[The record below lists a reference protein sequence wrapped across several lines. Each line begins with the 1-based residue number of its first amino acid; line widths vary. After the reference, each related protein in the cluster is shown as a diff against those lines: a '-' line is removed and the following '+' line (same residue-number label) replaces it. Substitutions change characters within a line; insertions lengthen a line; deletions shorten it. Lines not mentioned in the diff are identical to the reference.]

1 MQKKVICML
10 LALVMLL
17 SLAACGGNG
26 SSEPAKG
33 ETVENGTYSGVEKTS
48 DTSFVS
54 DSKSEN
60 GYDLTFVCAADQILA
75 EQGKLMNQWIQD
87 LVENN
92 ENINSITLI
101 PLGDEERL
109 TTIMAGVGLPDIFFG
124 SAGDAAKYYMAA
136 DLLDLSDLFADTSW
150 SDGFYDEAIAGVTVD
165 GKQWAIPF
173 ITYISHMYRNLDM
186 MEAANLEIVD
196 QYATMDDLIADFA
209 ALTEAGYTA
218 TNSWAIGSYYGS
230 AAIIGADVENIDVGK
245 DENGKTT
252 IKAEQL
258 VRSMETLKEIELY
271 ANGMPYGED
280 ATIEAFCAG
289 EIGFLLDGPWTEPT
303 IQAAGV
309 NYDVILI
316 PPYEA
321 GGVTGGMQNWDYF
334 YGIDSGDE
342 GRNEAIKTVL
352 KYLGSYEAEKAW
364 TINVG
369 RATLR
374 EDVMKDPDVLQTPMC
389 IAQSAGL
396 DGGIIKLDFFRETT
410 SWLNVFAD
418 IGPLVADGTY
428 TPEQAAEA
436 AIDAVNALYEES
448 A

>member
-92 ENINSITLI
+92 ESINSITLI

-258 VRSMETLKEIELY
+258 VRSMETLKEIEQY

>member
-1 MQKKVICML
+1 MQKKVVCLI

-17 SLAACGGNG
+17 GLSACSENG

-33 ETVENGTYSGVEKTS
+33 ETVGNGTYSGVEKTS

-60 GYDLTFVCAADQILA
+60 GYDLTFVCAADQVLA
-75 EQGKLMNQWIQD
+75 EQGKLMNQWIQY

-92 ENINSITLI
+92 EDINSITLV

-136 DLLDLSDLFADTSW
+136 NLLDLSDLFADTAW
-150 SDGFYDEAIAGVTVD
+150 SDGFYDEAVAGVTVD

-173 ITYISHMYRNLDM
+173 ITYVSHMYRNLDM
-186 MEAANLEIVD
+186 MRAANLEIVD

-230 AAIIGADVENIDVGK
+230 AAIIGADAENIDVGK

-252 IKAEQL
+252 IQAEQL
-258 VRSMETLKEIELY
+258 VRSMETLKKFEQY

-316 PPYEA
+316 PPYEV
-321 GGVTGGMQNWDYF
+321 GGRTGGMQNWDYF

-374 EDVMKDPDVLQTPMC
+374 EDVMKDPEVLQTPMC

-418 IGPLVADGTY
+418 VAPLVADGTY

-436 AIDAVNALYEES
+436 AIEAINALYEES

>member
-1 MQKKVICML
+1 MQKKVVCLI

-17 SLAACGGNG
+17 GLSACSENG

-33 ETVENGTYSGVEKTS
+33 ETVGNGTYSGVEKTS

-60 GYDLTFVCAADQILA
+60 GYDLTFVCAADQVLA
-75 EQGKLMNQWIQD
+75 EQGKLMNQWIQY

-92 ENINSITLI
+92 EDINSITLV

-136 DLLDLSDLFADTSW
+136 NLLDLSDLFADTAW
-150 SDGFYDEAIAGVTVD
+150 SDGFYDEAVAGVTVD

-173 ITYISHMYRNLDM
+173 ITYVSHMYRNLDM
-186 MEAANLEIVD
+186 MRAANLEIVD

-230 AAIIGADVENIDVGK
+230 AAIIGADAENIDVGK

-252 IKAEQL
+252 IQAEQL
-258 VRSMETLKEIELY
+258 VRSMETLKKFEQY

-316 PPYEA
+316 PPYEV
-321 GGVTGGMQNWDYF
+321 GGRTGGMQNWDYF

-352 KYLGSYEAEKAW
+352 KYIGSYEAEKAW

-374 EDVMKDPDVLQTPMC
+374 EDVMKDPEVLQTPMC

-418 IGPLVADGTY
+418 VAPLVADGTY

-436 AIDAVNALYEES
+436 AIEAINALYEES

>member
-1 MQKKVICML
+1 MQKKVVCLI

-17 SLAACGGNG
+17 GLSACSENG

-33 ETVENGTYSGVEKTS
+33 ETVGNGKYSGVEKTS

-60 GYDLTFVCAADQILA
+60 GYDLTFVCAADQVLA
-75 EQGKLMNQWIQD
+75 EQGKLMNQWIQY

-92 ENINSITLI
+92 EDINSITLV

-136 DLLDLSDLFADTSW
+136 NLLDLSDLFADTAW
-150 SDGFYDEAIAGVTVD
+150 SDGFYDEAVAGVTVD

-173 ITYISHMYRNLDM
+173 ITYVSHMYRNLDM
-186 MEAANLEIVD
+186 MRAANLEIVD

-230 AAIIGADVENIDVGK
+230 AAIIGADAENIDVGK

-252 IKAEQL
+252 IQAEQL
-258 VRSMETLKEIELY
+258 VRSMETLKKFEQY

-316 PPYEA
+316 PPYEV
-321 GGVTGGMQNWDYF
+321 GGRTGGMQNWDYF

-352 KYLGSYEAEKAW
+352 KYIGSYEAEKAW

-374 EDVMKDPDVLQTPMC
+374 EDVMKDPEVLQTPMC

-418 IGPLVADGTY
+418 VAPLVADGTY

-436 AIDAVNALYEES
+436 AIEAINALYEES

>member
-26 SSEPAKG
+26 SSEPVKG

-258 VRSMETLKEIELY
+258 VRSMETLKEIEQY